1 MKLFG
6 LVLAQAGLA
15 LAKDSFQNVSDFDK
29 NSMLLTVAGDK

>member
-6 LVLAQAGLA
+6 LVLAQAGLT

-29 NSMLLTVAGDK
+29 KSMLLPDAGDK